1 MRCRCTSTRKP
12 AGPVSAIVEDAAN
25 EADARKKF
33 AAQYHIEEGTAI
45 DVSSLEPTQSAVPAA
60 KEPEVDV
67 DSLPASAEEAIT
79 QEVGRYGSPGVAVA
93 EEPGEFGAG
102 VSVAELKPFGVSDND
117 VRDMQK
123 AGLETIANVVTYV
136 KQHGG
141 LTGVQGIG
149 PVGQDKIRNAI
160 VAYRAGQN

>member
-1 MRCRCTSTRKP
+1 MRCRCRSTRKP
-12 AGPVSAIVEDAAN
+12 TGPVSAIVEDAVN

-67 DSLPASAEEAIT
+67 DSLPASAEEAIAT
-79 QEVGRYGSPGVAVA
+79 AVA
-93 EEPGEFGAG
+93 EAEAPAAVAMEEPEEFGAG

-123 AGLETIANVVTYV
+123 VGLETIANVVTYV